1 MNAAITLGVE
11 VSVETAFQA
20 EQSARG
26 GMYVFAY
33 RITIV
38 NHNEFPVRLL
48 RREWKINHGNGRLL
62 LVEGEGVV
70 GQQPELLSNQSFQYV
85 SGTQMESSLG
95 KMWGYYLFENQNTH
109 QLFKVKIPAFV
120 LEAPPIQN

>member
-11 VSVETAFQA
+11 VAVETAFQE

-33 RITIV
+33 RISIL

-48 RREWKINHGNGRLL
+48 RREWKINHGNGRITM
-62 LVEGEGVV
+62 VEGEGVI
-70 GQQPELLSNQSFQYV
+70 GQQPELLSNQRFQYV
-85 SGTQMESSLG
+85 SGTQMETALG
-95 KMWGYYLFENQNTH
+95 KMSGFYLFENRLTH
-109 QLFKVKIPAFV
+109 VLFKVEIPAFI
-120 LEAPPIQN
+120 LEAPHFLN

>member
-109 QLFKVKIPAFV
+109 QLFKVEIPAFV